1 MKPFK
6 SIIVIM
12 TLICMPID
20 AKRPPKPP
28 KEPKT
33 PLTAE
38 QKQAIINSAAE
49 VVGGILT
56 IAQNPHNAHNVGN
69 SIANILRGLINIIV
83 ERLSHKKIN
92 LDDTHAIEECFTELY
107 KEISG
112 EITEIMRTKKIDF
125 PDN

>member
-1 MKPFK
+1 MKSFK

-12 TLICMPID
+12 ILICMPID

-28 KEPKT
+28 KEPKQ

-38 QKQAIINSAAE
+38 QKQAIINGAAE

-69 SIANILRGLINIIV
+69 SIATILRGLINIIV
-83 ERLSHKKIN
+83 EKLSHKKIN
-92 LDDTHAIEECFTELY
+92 LDDIHAIEAYRNELY
-107 KEISG
+107 QEIG
-112 EITEIMRTKKIDF
+112 QHITKMIRSKITQ
-125 PDN
+125 